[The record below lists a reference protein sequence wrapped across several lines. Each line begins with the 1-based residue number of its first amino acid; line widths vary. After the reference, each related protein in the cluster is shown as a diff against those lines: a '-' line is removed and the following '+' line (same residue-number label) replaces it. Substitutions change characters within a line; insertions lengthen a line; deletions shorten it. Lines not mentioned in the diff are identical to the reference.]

1 MEWRGSCSSKRCER
15 GQPAVEDASAWLP
28 FDVHRRK
35 CKAWATSASPHSDQ
49 SWLPCLPG
57 LPPNPVRHSCVV
69 VTSGCCSCMLP
80 LFAIRHKRVPASGT
94 AGRQQERKERK
105 GRKESASVD
114 MQAGM
119 LQKNVAEGWKRMGG
133 EMGLLSTNNKRLAA
147 SAGGEARRRAG
158 KESSA
163 GGHSGRRALL
173 APGWRYWM
181 QQRQPD
187 WLCSHSSSLRVEQ
200 RPTEGSYSTTWARG
214 DCPSKSVQL
223 TLRGKRAEPLA
234 AAEPRRAPLGRFS
247 KPPPLAAAAPAAADG
262 PERRS
267 AAASKGDVKVKGP
280 SASLLALG
288 TRGREPPPPPA
299 AAWGL
304 AGAANPAAAAAAAAP
319 PSAAAASA
327 AGGLGLGRGGKL
339 PAAGGDGAAAAAAFT
354 PVGSASAAAAGAA
367 TGTGTGTASDVGGTG
382 TVMAAVIDCC
392 RCCSQE
398 WGLCSLSEAK
408 ERI

>member
-1 MEWRGSCSSKRCER
+1 
-15 GQPAVEDASAWLP
+15 
-28 FDVHRRK
+28 
-35 CKAWATSASPHSDQ
+35 
-49 SWLPCLPG
+49 
-57 LPPNPVRHSCVV
+57 
-69 VTSGCCSCMLP
+69 MLP

-114 MQAGM
+114 HAGRHAA
-119 LQKNVAEGWKRMGG
+119 KKCCRGVEADGG
-133 EMGLLSTNNKRLAA
+133 GNGAPFSFLPTTKGLLHPQAERH
-147 SAGGEARRRAG
+147 AGGRAKRAVLG
-158 KESSA
+158 GTA
-163 GGHSGRRALL
+163 GAVLCWR

-247 KPPPLAAAAPAAADG
+247 RPPPLAAAAPAAADG

-304 AGAANPAAAAAAAAP
+304 ASAANPAAAAAAAAP

-367 TGTGTGTASDVGGTG
+367 AGTGTGTASDVGGTG